1 MNKNKHSL
9 LAVFFIISWVALAI
23 FASFFA
29 YLYIQNKGLRASITL
44 LEDKT
49 MNMLEEGKRYQE
61 LQKST
66 NKLEDDV
73 MEFLEWKFV
82 VKEQT
87 AQANQRLLDASVK
100 MKDLK
105 KDKAL
110 LNLFYYNLGLS
121 YILSQD
127 FSGAIVAFE
136 KALEYKPKDAWSCY
150 DLGLLYSVIGGNAKK
165 AEHYYNKYLE
175 LDPVG
180 VYVNDVKMRLKG
192 LKTEKRKGQ

>member
-1 MNKNKHSL
+1 MDKRKHSL
-9 LAVFFIISWVALAI
+9 IAVFFIISWVALAI

-44 LEDKT
+44 LEDRT
-49 MNMLEEGKRYQE
+49 MSMLEEGNRYQE

-66 NKLEDDV
+66 KKVEDDV
-73 MEFLEWKFV
+73 LGFLEWRFV

-87 AQANQRLLDASVK
+87 AQANQRLLEAAGSIK
-100 MKDLK
+100 ELK
-105 KDKAL
+105 NNKAL

-127 FSGAIVAFE
+127 FNGAITAFE

-150 DLGLLYSVIGGNAKK
+150 DLGLLYSVIGNNVKK
-165 AEHYYNKYLE
+165 AQQYYNKYLE
-175 LDPVG
+175 LDPAG
-180 VYVNDVKMRLKG
+180 VYVSDVKIRLKG
-192 LKTEKRKGQ
+192 LNTEKRKGQ

>member
-1 MNKNKHSL
+1 MDKNKHSL
-9 LAVFFIISWVALAI
+9 LMVFFIISYVALAI

-29 YLYIQNKGLRASITL
+29 YLYIQNKGLRASIAL
-44 LEDKT
+44 LEEKT
-49 MNMLEEGKRYQE
+49 MSMLEEGKRYQE
-61 LQKST
+61 LKAST

-73 MEFLEWKFV
+73 MGFLEWRFV

-87 AQANQRLLDASVK
+87 AQATVRLREASAK
-100 MKDLK
+100 IAELK
-105 KDKAL
+105 KDKSL

-127 FSGAIVAFE
+127 LNSAITAFE

-150 DLGLLYSVIGGNAKK
+150 DLGLLYSVVGNNAKK
-165 AEHYYNKYLE
+165 AERYYTEYLR
-175 LDPVG
+175 LDPAG